1 MIDPEIMV
9 DILREFAAKNGGR
22 DAVDMS
28 TDIDRCHHI
37 ELLEDA
43 GHMTWV
49 SEYLVRITN
58 DGYDFLNAID
68 SQQEAM
74 SGYLDAL
81 AKGVDYLRAAEIAI
95 EIASTLAG
103 AA

>member
-1 MIDPEIMV
+1 MRDPELMI

-22 DAVDMS
+22 DVVDMS
-28 TDIDRCHHI
+28 TDMDKYHHI

-74 SGYLDAL
+74 SGYLDAF

-95 EIASTLAG
+95 EIASKLAG
-103 AA
+103 SA